1 MKFFEVFKTLSVG
14 EELFALFESME
25 VLSVTQVKTGNYLRI
40 RLRDGHPLSS
50 ISIRKMEEAI
60 RSQVLQEMMSV
71 RIEYENG
78 YEYAEVGSGTYENPE
93 DNRQLSFW

>member
-40 RLRDGHPLSS
+40 RLR
-50 ISIRKMEEAI
+50 
-60 RSQVLQEMMSV
+60 
-71 RIEYENG
+71 
-78 YEYAEVGSGTYENPE
+78 E
-93 DNRQLSFW
+93 DIL

>member
-50 ISIRKMEEAI
+50 ISIRQMEEAI

-78 YEYAEVGSGTYENPE
+78 
-93 DNRQLSFW
+93 